1 MGSPPLLGNN
11 MKQCVDPQLALDIVR
26 REYRTIAFDTE
37 TTGLTVKDKICGY
50 VVTSNEFSVYVP
62 VRHEGGG
69 NIPNAEDFEHALADA
84 FSDRSRMLFRTVGH
98 NLGFDLRIC
107 LRHGIVLKGP
117 LEDTMINEA
126 IISDINTGYS
136 LDECC
141 TRRRVTPKK
150 GDELY
155 ALLAQRFGGLPDR
168 KQMGKYWK
176 LEGDHPL
183 VVDYATGDGISTL
196 ELWAKQQPILDND
209 DLRKPWQLE
218 CDLLP
223 YVARIHN
230 RGMKIDPEY
239 AERVIIDVQ
248 ESIAEKSKV
257 FVPGFNVRSPKA
269 VENLYRANGFTDE
282 GFAKTNGGAFSFT
295 EKWLETNDIG
305 QAILAVRRLEK
316 ARDSFITPLIDTH
329 NVNGR
334 VHPILN
340 QSKSDDYGVAG
351 VRFSCS
357 EPNLQAFPKRN
368 IDVGRVVRRL
378 VVPDDGF
385 VIEEADAKQQEPR
398 LFTHYSGDTAL
409 VDGYRSGTMDIH
421 DRASQVL
428 GLDREVA
435 KRLGMGMLTMMS
447 PPTLAGHMRWDIDKA
462 RDAHRRFL
470 TDAFPAIKTFQDTAV
485 HVFKRRGYV
494 KTLLGRRAYL
504 DDPRFAYR
512 AVSRIIQN
520 VGGEHL
526 KLCLLRACQYEDAYP
541 NDLQVLLTIHDS
553 LLWQRRPEHDPRDL
567 VRGIEKVAEDLE
579 LSVPIPFG
587 LGSGKDWARASYG
600 DKLDQYTE

>member
-1 MGSPPLLGNN
+1 
-11 MKQCVDPQLALDIVR
+11 MKQCINPQLALDLVR
-26 REYRTIAFDTE
+26 LHYKPIAFDTE
-37 TTGLTVKDKICGY
+37 TTGLTVHDKICGY
-50 VVTSNEFSVYVP
+50 VVTNEDYSIYVP
-62 VRHEGGG
+62 VRHESGG
-69 NIPNAEDFEHALADA
+69 NIPNVEEFERELNAA
-84 FSDRSRMLFRTVGH
+84 FADRSRFIFRTVGH

-107 LRHGIVLKGP
+107 LRHGIRIAGP
-117 LEDTMINEA
+117 LEDVMINES
-126 IISDINTGYS
+126 IISDINSGYS
-136 LDECC
+136 LAECC
-141 TRRRVTPKK
+141 IRRKVTPKR

-155 ALLAQRFGGLPDR
+155 AEIARQFGGLPDK
-168 KQMGKYWK
+168 KQMGNFWK
-176 LEGDHPL
+176 LPGDHPL

-196 ELWAKQQPILDND
+196 ELWGAQQPIIDRD
-209 DLRKPWQLE
+209 ELRKPWELE

-223 YVARIHN
+223 YVARIHH
-230 RGMKIDPEY
+230 RGLKIDPEY
-239 AERVIIDVQ
+239 AGRVVGDV
-248 ESIAEKSKV
+248 EETIKKASRV

-269 VENLYRANGFTDE
+269 VEALYR
-282 GFAKTNGGAFSFT
+282 TNGYSEEAFARTDNGALSFT
-295 EKWLETNDIG
+295 EKWLETNEIG
-305 QAILAVRRLEK
+305 QKILAVRRLEK
-316 ARDSFITPLIDTH
+316 ARDSFITPLISTH
-329 NVNGR
+329 NVGGR
-334 VHPILN
+334 VHPVLN
-340 QSKSDDYGVAG
+340 QSKSDDFGVAG
-351 VRFSCS
+351 VRFSCA

-398 LFTHYSGDTAL
+398 LFTHYSGDPAL

-428 GLDREVA
+428 GLDRETA
-435 KRLGMGMLTMMS
+435 KRMAMGMLTMMS
-447 PPTLAGHMRWDIDKA
+447 PPTLAGHMRWDLEHA
-462 RDAHRRFL
+462 RTAHKRFL

-485 HVFKRRGYV
+485 QVFKRRGYV

-526 KLCLLRACQYEDAYP
+526 KMCLLRACKYEDAYP
-541 NDLQVLLTIHDS
+541 NDVQILLTIHDS
-553 LLWQRRPEHDPRDL
+553 LLWQRNPEHDVKDL
-567 VRGIEKVAEDLE
+567 IRGIEKVAEDLQ

-600 DKLDQYTE
+600 DKLDKYEE

>member
-1 MGSPPLLGNN
+1 L
-11 MKQCVDPQLALDIVR
+11 
-26 REYRTIAFDTE
+26 TIR
-37 TTGLTVKDKICGY
+37 DKICGY
-50 VVTSNEFSVYVP
+50 VITNQEYSIYVP

-69 NIPNAEDFEHALADA
+69 NIPNVEEFEKELNFA
-84 FSDRSRMLFRTVGH
+84 FADRSRFLFRTVGH
-98 NLGFDLRIC
+98 NIGFDLRISM
-107 LRHGIVLKGP
+107 RHGVVIKGP
-117 LEDTMINEA
+117 LEDTMVSEA
-126 IISDINTGYS
+126 IISDITQGYG

-141 TRRRVTPKK
+141 KRRGVAPKR
-150 GDELY
+150 GDPLY
-155 ALLAQRFGGLPDR
+155 AELARRFGGLPDR
-168 KQMGKYWK
+168 KQMGKFWK
-176 LEGDHPL
+176 LEGDHEL
-183 VVDYATGDGISTL
+183 VVDYSGGDGISTL
-196 ELWAKQQPILDND
+196 ELWGAQQRVLDSD

-223 YVARIHN
+223 YVARIHS
-230 RGMKIDPEY
+230 RGLKIDPEY
-239 AERVIIDVQ
+239 AGRVGGEV
-248 ESIAEKSKV
+248 EEAIAEKSKV

-269 VENLYRANGFTDE
+269 VEALYRSNGYTDDR
-282 GFAKTNGGAFSFT
+282 FARTNGGAFSFT
-295 EKWLETNDIG
+295 EKWLETNEIG
-305 QAILAVRRLEK
+305 GAILAVRRLEK
-316 ARDSFITPLIDTH
+316 ARDSFIAPLVDTH

-378 VVPDDGF
+378 VVPDEGF

-398 LFTHYSGDTAL
+398 LFTHYSGDPAL

-421 DRASQVL
+421 DRASEVL
-428 GLDREVA
+428 GLDRDTA

-447 PPTLAGHMRWDIDKA
+447 PPTLAGHMRWPIERA
-462 RDAHRRFL
+462 REAHRAFL

-504 DDPRFAYR
+504 DDSRFAYR

-520 VGGEHL
+520 GGGEHL

-541 NDLQVLLTIHDS
+541 DQIQVLLTIHDS
-553 LLWQRRPEHDPRDL
+553 LLWQRRPDHDVRDL
-567 VRGIEKVAEDLE
+567 IRGIEKVAEDLE
-579 LSVPIPFG
+579 LAVPIPFG

-600 DKLDQYTE
+600 DKLDKYVD